1 MAATGAASHWCEP
14 VRLMQPS
21 NCVEAVPTVAG
32 SHMSMFRPM
41 PRLARDEST
50 NSPPGEVS
58 ARTAFNTSHHVV
70 STANNSSHGR
80 SAHNVA
86 RLKRPASL
94 QSVSRVTMLTTATA
108 WTRPSRPSPMQT
120 GTAHDVLWAMVNLD
134 LKKAVST
141 LCANFRKRPP
151 ISSKTIS
158 KNGCPL
164 TEHWDATSP

>member
-21 NCVEAVPTVAG
+21 NCTEAVPTVAG

-41 PRLARDEST
+41 PRLARDDST

-58 ARTAFNTSHHVV
+58 TRPAFNTNHHVE
-70 STANNSSHGR
+70 SMANNLSHGR

-86 RLKRPASL
+86 RLKKPASL
-94 QSVSRVTMLTTATA
+94 QSVSRVTMPTTVTA
-108 WTRPSRPSPMQT
+108 WTRPSRPNLRQT

-141 LCANFRKRPP
+141 PYANSRIRPP

-158 KNGCPL
+158 KSACPL